1 MGYAALAGGNKKS
14 PSNIR
19 TRRMRPAVPPEFRLK
34 ANTLT
39 AYNGANRIGLL
50 GEVHPI
56 CSEGKCL
63 QRGIAAFSRGGLLC
77 DTVFL
82 FADFIIA
89 CHNRGIVYHIFRQK
103 SRVFSK
109 NIHCIIIFCRFGA
122 RKFFHFG
129 RRSDM
134 ITAGHEK
141 ADVYLPCSHEP
152 KGQNFRPPFLKGGAV
167 EGAEPSSPSAEGE
180 IPQAAFLF

>member
-1 MGYAALAGGNKKS
+1 
-14 PSNIR
+14 
-19 TRRMRPAVPPEFRLK
+19 MRPAVPPEFRLK

-63 QRGIAAFSRGGLLC
+63 QKGIAAFSRGRLLC

-89 CHNRGIVYHIFRQK
+89 CHNREIVYHIFRQK
-103 SRVFSK
+103 SRVFLK

-122 RKFFHFG
+122 RKFFHFEK
-129 RRSDM
+129 RSDM
-134 ITAGHEK
+134 ITAGHENHIF
-141 ADVYLPCSHEP
+141 VSHVRTNQ
-152 KGQNFRPPFLKGGAV
+152 KGKIFRPPFLKGGTDPTPWGVGRA
-167 EGAEPSSPSAEGE
+167 PQSAKY
-180 IPQAAFLF
+180 FFRRFSFC